1 MSDQFSESHMN
12 LETQLRIM
20 RAQLQS
26 FDTLEKIMYLSN
38 FFDPDP
44 EFTQEARDIIRG
56 EICQESKDE
65 S

>member
-1 MSDQFSESHMN
+1 MTLDE
-12 LETQLRIM
+12 QLLIM

-26 FDTLEKIMYLSN
+26 FDSVMEKIMYLGN

-56 EICQESKDE
+56 EICKESKE
-65 S
+65 ERVK